1 MMKCTCFVFSDKSL
15 FVTGVAQLQATG
27 VRVRLALSAFH
38 RINQWMT
45 GLHRVPLAYYDLG
58 NIESPLPI
66 GKSAAVFDYFIGNLE
81 HKKAARVICAGHWE
95 IFCRNVPP
103 FRRSANAFR

>member
-38 RINQWMT
+38 HINQWMT

-58 NIESPLPI
+58 NIESPCL
-66 GKSAAVFDYFIGNLE
+66 
-81 HKKAARVICAGHWE
+81 
-95 IFCRNVPP
+95 
-103 FRRSANAFR
+103 